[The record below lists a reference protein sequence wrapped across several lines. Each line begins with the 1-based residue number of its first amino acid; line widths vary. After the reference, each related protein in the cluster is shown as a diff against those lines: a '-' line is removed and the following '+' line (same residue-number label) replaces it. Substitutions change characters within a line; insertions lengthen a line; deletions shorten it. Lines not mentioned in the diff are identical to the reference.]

1 MTSWM
6 SRLAL
11 SGHSRHC
18 NILSVIRPKRTLA
31 NRCRR
36 PVSGGD
42 ATSIYPRSRARDVDN
57 RNWRHQTSP
66 IGCQTVFARARRWPN
81 FSAHFEGWI
90 GAAEIAGASLENGR
104 KKGVCH
110 LYKAETHADLFL

>member
-1 MTSWM
+1 
-6 SRLAL
+6 
-11 SGHSRHC
+11 
-18 NILSVIRPKRTLA
+18 
-31 NRCRR
+31 
-36 PVSGGD
+36 
-42 ATSIYPRSRARDVDN
+42 
-57 RNWRHQTSP
+57 
-66 IGCQTVFARARRWPN
+66 VFARARRWPN